1 MKSSCEIFKKAN
13 RQKLIQIV
21 LMIIVLCLFFFLIFN
36 LHLSVLRKDFSVQA
50 ESQFGE
56 ISKLVAKEQEMMF
69 KAEFDNL
76 VEFASTEV
84 VFPTEPSINTL
95 KFKLGKMPDSMGIA
109 MADGTDVI
117 SGESLSLENFFKQS
131 IAGNQCIDHTK
142 IKNAEGRNQV
152 VLSIPLYLQ
161 NEVYAVLYSVISN
174 ESLNKHFTPS
184 FYNGNG
190 QVYLVQKNLDY
201 LEENLRQIDILKC
214 DDNYKETLK
223 AIKYSI
229 KNNALGSTAI
239 NCGSS
244 GKYVIGFVPMEN
256 SQLYLFAAAS
266 YDDVGFSDSSV
277 KKHVLLFFNVM
288 LFGAL
293 TVGAV
298 IVISKSKS
306 KERLSKARGA
316 LESVISNIP
325 GGVIRFRYDD
335 CLTIQ
340 FFNEGALKLTRYSQ
354 DQIDKIFDNKFIGL
368 VHQDD
373 RQALLDAISDQMRN
387 KNIIEINC
395 RIKCSD
401 GQYRWVLFKG
411 NIFTTEA
418 DGDTCLCVLT
428 DINET
433 KLALQRLN
441 TSMQRYAIVMEQ
453 SDSIIFEYNTSNRL
467 IFMSDQWKKKFKPID
482 SNVDFIE
489 YMIESRTVYKDDIEK
504 FYSTFDPIETTN
516 TTYKCELRLMASD
529 GRYIWCRLKASCIV
543 DAEDNSYRIIG
554 KISDIDQQK
563 IEQESLKKKAEMDS
577 LSGLYNKGTVQML
590 IDRYLSGSG
599 KDGIHA
605 LMILD
610 IDNFKAVND
619 NLGHLAGDDII
630 ADFTFKMKTILRSTD
645 ICGRIGGDEFVALMK
660 DVKDE
665 AIVRQRASE
674 LCEIFRS
681 EIELENLCLRIS
693 GSIGIAFYNQHGL
706 TYNELMQKAD
716 TALYEAKNLGKD
728 QYAIY
733 KGQ

>member
-1 MKSSCEIFKKAN
+1 MKSSSEIFKKAN
-13 RQKLIQIV
+13 RQKLIRIV

-76 VEFASTEV
+76 AEFASTEV

-117 SGESLSLENFFKQS
+117 SGESLSSENFFKQS

-266 YDDVGFSDSSV
+266 YDDVGFSDRSV

-563 IEQESLKKKAEMDS
+563 TEQESLKNKAEMDS

-630 ADFTFKMKTILRSTD
+630 ADFTFKMKTIMRSTD

>member
-1 MKSSCEIFKKAN
+1 MKSSSEIFKKAN

-21 LMIIVLCLFFFLIFN
+21 LMIIVLCSFFFLIFN

-56 ISKLVAKEQEMMF
+56 ISKLVAKEQEIMF

-117 SGESLSLENFFKQS
+117 SGESLSSENFFKQS
-131 IAGNQCIDHTK
+131 IAGNHCIDHTK
-142 IKNAEGRNQV
+142 VKNAEGRNQV

-277 KKHVLLFFNVM
+277 KKHVLLFFNVT

-293 TVGAV
+293 TVGSV
-298 IVISKSKS
+298 VVISKSKS

-411 NIFTTEA
+411 NIFTAEA

-467 IFMSDQWKKKFKPID
+467 IFMSDQWKRKFKPID

-489 YMIESRTVYKDDIEK
+489 YMIESRTVYEDDIEK

>member
-1 MKSSCEIFKKAN
+1 MKSSSEIFKKAN
-13 RQKLIQIV
+13 RQKLIRIV

-117 SGESLSLENFFKQS
+117 SGESLSSENFFKQS
-131 IAGNQCIDHTK
+131 IAGNHCIDHTK
-142 IKNAEGRNQV
+142 FKNAEGRNQV

-298 IVISKSKS
+298 VVISKSKS

-401 GQYRWVLFKG
+401 SQYRWVLFKG

-467 IFMSDQWKKKFKPID
+467 IFMSDQWKRKFKPID

-489 YMIESRTVYKDDIEK
+489 YMIESRTVYEDDIEK